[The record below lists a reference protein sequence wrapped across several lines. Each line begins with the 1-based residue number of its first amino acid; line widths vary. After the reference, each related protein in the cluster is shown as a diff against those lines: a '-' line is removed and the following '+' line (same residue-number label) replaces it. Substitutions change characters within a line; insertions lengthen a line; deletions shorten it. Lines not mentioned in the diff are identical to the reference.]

1 MLRDTVRV
9 TVRVTVRARVTVI
22 RGIADQMRRYKHG
35 HINKASRTE
44 LPVNLNKRQDPEWL
58 ASPPDVRSRNSTATH
73 ANLT

>member
-1 MLRDTVRV
+1 
-9 TVRVTVRARVTVI
+9 
-22 RGIADQMRRYKHG
+22 MRRYKHR